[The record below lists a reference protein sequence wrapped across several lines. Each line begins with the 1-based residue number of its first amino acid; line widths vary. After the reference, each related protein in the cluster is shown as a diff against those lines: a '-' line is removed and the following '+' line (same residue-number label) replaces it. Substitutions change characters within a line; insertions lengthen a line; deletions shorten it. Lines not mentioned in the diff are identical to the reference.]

1 MINTM
6 LPELQKVPSRREI
19 AVFLKKFNFKILC
32 EVGVRDGE
40 NLCDILKAEP
50 TEMVAVDIWKED
62 ANFRSRNPLCFSQED
77 LDRQLNVI
85 IGLQKTYPCIKIIRN
100 LSTEAAKQFL
110 DNYFD
115 YVYIDADHS
124 YEAVRDDI
132 KAWYP
137 KVKQF
142 GVLGGHDYIRNY
154 DKIFEG
160 VNQAV
165 NEFIRANALCTHFEI
180 SNSWYT
186 IKP

>member
-1 MINTM
+1 MIDIM

-19 AVFLKKFNFKILC
+19 SVFLKKFNFKILC

-40 NLCDILKAEP
+40 NLCNILKAEP

-62 ANFRSRNPLCFSQED
+62 TNFRSRNPLYFSQAD
-77 LDRQLNVI
+77 LDRQLNVV
-85 IGLQKTYPCIKIIRN
+85 IGLQKTHPSIRIVRD
-100 LSTEAAKQFL
+100 LSVEAAKQFP

-137 KVKQF
+137 KVRQF
-142 GVLGGHDYIRNY
+142 GVLGGHDYIRNQE
-154 DKIFEG
+154 KIFEG
-160 VNQAV
+160 VNKAV
-165 NEFIRANALCTHFEI
+165 NEFISAYKLCTHFEI

>member
-1 MINTM
+1 MIDVM
-6 LPELQKVPSRREI
+6 LPELQKVSRRQEI

-40 NLCDILKAEP
+40 NLCDIIKAEP

-62 ANFRSRNPLCFSQED
+62 VNFRSRNPLCFSQAD

-85 IGLQKTYPCIKIIRN
+85 IGLQKTYPFIKIIRN
-100 LSTEAAKQFL
+100 LSTEAAKQFP
-110 DNYFD
+110 DGYFD

-142 GVLGGHDYIRNY
+142 GVLGGHDYIRNS

-160 VNQAV
+160 VNRAV
-165 NEFIRANALCTHFEI
+165 NEFIDQYKLCTHFEI

>member
-1 MINTM
+1 MIDVM
-6 LPELQKVPSRREI
+6 LPELQKVPSRQEI

-32 EVGVRDGE
+32 EIGVREGE
-40 NLCDILKAEP
+40 NLKSMLEAEP
-50 TEMVAVDIWKED
+50 TEMVAVDTWCED
-62 ANFRSRNPLCFSQED
+62 KNFRSRNPLMYSQED
-77 LDRQLNVI
+77 LNRQLQEVQV
-85 IGLQKTYPCIKIIRN
+85 LQTQFPNIKIIRN
-100 LSTEAAKQFL
+100 LSTEAAKQFP
-110 DNYFD
+110 DGYFD

-142 GVLGGHDYIRNY
+142 GVLGGHDYIRNS

-160 VNQAV
+160 VNRAV
-165 NEFIRANALCTHFEI
+165 NEFIDQYKLCTHFEI